1 MCPGPPNAGNPACA
15 QSFLVDQVAWL
26 GGLVDGPSI
35 SIEPGTAPVRTPE
48 EIAGAAGR
56 DQKIGST
63 SAIVSIIAT
72 TRASSESVTGVLTGD
87 KSNGEEVVWIV
98 RLVVSR
104 PGASPESQF
113 LVFDDRTGEL
123 EVSG

>member
-1 MCPGPPNAGNPACA
+1 MIRGAGPEEARAEIIE
-15 QSFLVDQVAWL
+15 VANR
-26 GGLVDGPSI
+26 

-48 EIAGAAGR
+48 EIAGVAGR

-87 KSNGEEVVWIV
+87 KSNGAEVVWIV

-104 PGASPESQF
+104 PGAPPESPF